1 MWTSG
6 RRSYG
11 AGMATVTVPV
21 ETIARICHEANRALQ
36 AEQADPTIPVAPP
49 WEELAYESK
58 DSLLAGV
65 AGVRAGNT
73 PAQSHGGWCQF
84 KVARGWTYGPV
95 KDEATKQHP
104 LLVPYDELPVTQK
117 IKDDLFVGIVRALGE
132 SPVVALAV
140 TRCAFHQDLLPC
152 TTDDHKGARCGCR
165 YDWKPVER

>member
-1 MWTSG
+1 
-6 RRSYG
+6 
-11 AGMATVTVPV
+11 MATVTVPYP
-21 ETIARICHEANRALQ
+21 TMARICHEANRALQ

-49 WEELAYESK
+49 WDALDGEAKL
-58 DSLLAGV
+58 SLLNGV
-65 AGVRAGNT
+65 MGVVAGNT
-73 PAQSHGGWCQF
+73 PRQSHESWCRFKLEHGW
-84 KVARGWTYGPV
+84 VLGPV

-132 SPVVALAV
+132 SPAVALAV